1 MSISPFNHSHFLG
14 YVNFVSPA
22 FIKVH
27 FPSSVLMKT
36 FVHHAETMRGGLVG
50 NYIVIEGE
58 EKGFL
63 GKMLEISL
71 PEKERLELSERTFST
86 KAFHPVG
93 RIEVLLSFNLFEPSK
108 IEKGIDSLPLIGS
121 KVFICSGEF
130 LATHFKT
137 FGIKPENIIDSPTF
151 RMGNLIYD
159 KNVPVDISLQAL
171 FSRHCA
177 VVGTTGGG
185 KSYTISKFIEGVMAT
200 GAKAIILDP
209 TGEYSTF
216 DTHKNVA
223 HSVLISE
230 SYFPYQNLS
239 LNDLFVL
246 FRPSGQVQQPILLEA
261 IKSLKVAKCLLTNIP
276 NNGHTKDG
284 VNDVF
289 NFKGQHTV
297 VSNGLVVKQGNFTA
311 AYNNAYYIYKNIVE
325 DFAFNNF
332 DISLLH
338 RQIGNECFQIFN
350 DQWAGTRDERNYGNA
365 TSLIMRINNVVS
377 DADYSGMFG
386 FNKPTTSNLINQIE
400 NFLKDPSINILRIG
414 FENVPY
420 NFQVREIL
428 ANSLG
433 RYLLNKART
442 NVFRDD
448 PLILFVDEA
457 HQFLNKKIK
466 DEYFESTELN
476 AFDNIAKESRKYG
489 LFLCLS
495 TQMPRDIPVGTLS
508 QMGTFITH
516 RLINYQ
522 DKEAIASSC
531 STANKETLA
540 FLPSLGSG
548 EAIIMGVDFP
558 MPISVMVD
566 LPEITPRFNTPKFK
580 IKKMIE

>member
-1 MSISPFNHSHFLG
+1 MSNSPFNHSHFLG

-22 FIKVH
+22 FVKVH

-36 FVHHAETMRGGLVG
+36 FVHHAEVLRGGLVG
-50 NYIVIEGE
+50 NYIVVEGE

-93 RIEVLLSFNLFEPSK
+93 RIEILLSFDLFDPSR
-108 IEKGIDSLPLIGS
+108 IEKGINSLPLIGS
-121 KVFICSGEF
+121 KVFICSSEF
-130 LATHFKT
+130 LSTHFKT
-137 FGIKPENIIDSPTF
+137 FGIKPENIEHSPTF

-159 KNVPVDISLQAL
+159 KNVPVDISLQAI

-185 KSYTISKFIEGVMAT
+185 KSYTISKFIEGVIET

-216 DTHKNVA
+216 DA
-223 HSVLISE
+223 HPKVDHSTLISE
-230 SYFPYQNLS
+230 SYFPMQNLTI
-239 LNDLFVL
+239 NDLFVL
-246 FRPSGQVQQPILLEA
+246 FRPSGQVQQPVLLEA
-261 IKSLKVAKCLLTNIP
+261 IKSLKVAHCLLGNIP
-276 NNGHTKDG
+276 NNGHNNDG
-284 VNDVF
+284 TNDTF
-289 NFKGQHTV
+289 TFRGQQV
-297 VSNGLVVKQGNFTA
+297 VINNGLVVKQNNITA
-311 AYNNAYYIYKNIVE
+311 AYNNAYFTYKSIIE
-325 DFAFNNF
+325 DFTINNF
-332 DISLLH
+332 SINLLH

-350 DQWAGTRDERNYGNA
+350 DRWANNRDERNYGNA
-365 TSLIMRINNVVS
+365 TSLIMRVNNVIS
-377 DADYSGMFG
+377 DNDYSGMFG
-386 FNKPTTSNLINQIE
+386 FNAPTTNNLITKIDE
-400 NFLKDPSINILRIG
+400 FLNNPELNILRIG

-420 NFQVREIL
+420 NFQAREIL

-442 NVFRDD
+442 NIFREN

-522 DKEAIASSC
+522 DKEAIASAC
-531 STANKETLA
+531 STANKETLS

-558 MPISVMVD
+558 MPISVKVD
-566 LPEITPRFNTPKFK
+566 MPTITPKFDTPKFVK
-580 IKKMIE
+580 IAGT

>member
-1 MSISPFNHSHFLG
+1 MNNSPFNHSHFLG
-14 YVNFVSPA
+14 YINFVSPA
-22 FIKVH
+22 FVKVH

-36 FVHHAETMRGGLVG
+36 FVHHAEVLRGGLVG

-63 GKMLEISL
+63 GKMLEIAL

-93 RIEVLLSFNLFEPSK
+93 KIEILLAFDLFNPTN
-108 IEKGIDSLPLIGS
+108 IEKGINSLPLIGS
-121 KVFICSGEF
+121 KVFICSSEF
-130 LATHFKT
+130 LSTHFKT
-137 FGIKPENIIDSPTF
+137 FGIKPENIEHSPTF
-151 RMGNLIYD
+151 RLGNLIYD
-159 KNVPVDISLQAL
+159 KNVPVDISLQAI

-185 KSYTISKFIEGVMAT
+185 KSYTISKFIEGVIET
-200 GAKAIILDP
+200 KAKAIIFDP

-216 DTHKNVA
+216 DTHSKVE

-230 SYFPYQNLS
+230 SYFPYQDLTV
-239 LNDLFVL
+239 NDLFVL
-246 FRPSGQVQQPILLEA
+246 FRPSGQVQQPLLLEA
-261 IKSLKVAKCLLTNIP
+261 IKSLKVAYCLMSNIP
-276 NNGHTKDG
+276 ANGHNNNGVQDIFT
-284 VNDVF
+284 F
-289 NFKGQHTV
+289 RTQQV
-297 VSNGLVVKQGNFTA
+297 VVQNGLIIKQNNLTA
-311 AYNNAYYIYKNIVE
+311 PFNNASFIYKKIIE
-325 DFAFNNF
+325 DFSHNNF
-332 DISLLH
+332 DISILH
-338 RQIGNECFQIFN
+338 RQIVNECHQIN
-350 DQWAGTRDERNYGNA
+350 SDRWDNRRDDRNYGNA
-365 TSLIMRINNVVS
+365 TSLIMRVNNVIS
-377 DADYSGMFG
+377 DNDYDGMFG
-386 FNKPTTSNLINQIE
+386 FNSPTTNNLITKIND
-400 NFLKDPSINILRIG
+400 FLVSPDKNILRIG

-433 RYLLNKART
+433 RYLLNKARAGT
-442 NVFRDD
+442 FRTK

-457 HQFLNKKIK
+457 HQFLNKKVK

-522 DKEAIASSC
+522 DKEAIASAC

-558 MPISVMVD
+558 MPISVKID
-566 LPEITPRFNTPKFK
+566 LPTIEPKFDTPKFTK
-580 IKKMIE
+580 ATEA

>member
-1 MSISPFNHSHFLG
+1 MNSSPFDHTHFLG
-14 YVNFVSPA
+14 YVNFVSPS
-22 FIKVH
+22 FVKVH

-36 FVHHAETMRGGLVG
+36 FIHHAEVLRGGLVG
-50 NYIVIEGE
+50 NYIIIEGE
-58 EKGFL
+58 DKGFL

-71 PEKERLELSERTFST
+71 PEKERLELSEKTFST
-86 KAFHPVG
+86 KSFHPVG
-93 RIEVLLSFNLFEPSK
+93 RIEILLSFDLFNPGK
-108 IEKGIDSLPLIGS
+108 IEKGINSLPLIGS

-137 FGIKPENIIDSPTF
+137 FGIKPENIEDSPTF

-177 VVGTTGGG
+177 VIGTTGGG
-185 KSYTISKFIEGVMAT
+185 KSYTISKFIEGVLEA

-216 DTHKNVA
+216 DTDPNVD
-223 HSVLISE
+223 HSILISE
-230 SYFPYQNLS
+230 SYFPYQNLTI
-239 LNDLFVL
+239 NDLFVL

-261 IKSLKVAKCLLTNIP
+261 IKSLKIAQCLITNIP
-276 NNGHTKDG
+276 NNNYAPNGTLKTFS
-284 VNDVF
+284 F
-289 NFKGQHTV
+289 NTQEGFRHV
-297 VSNGLVVKQGNFTA
+297 IVDNGLIVKQSNSTLSF
-311 AYNNAYYIYKNIVE
+311 YNACHIYKAIIE
-325 DFAFNNF
+325 DFSKNEF

-338 RQIGNECFQIFN
+338 KQIVNEFYFIN
-350 DQWAGTRDERNYGNA
+350 GTQWSQTRDEKNYNNA
-365 TSLIMRINNVVS
+365 TSLIMRVNNVIS
-377 DADYSGMFG
+377 DNNYAGMFG
-386 FNKPTTSNLINQIE
+386 FKTPATNNLITKISD
-400 NFLKDPSINILRIG
+400 FFASPDKNILRIG

-420 NFQVREIL
+420 NFQAREIL
-428 ANSLG
+428 ANAIG
-433 RYLLNKART
+433 RYLLNKARS
-442 NVFRDD
+442 NAFRDN
-448 PLILFVDEA
+448 PLVLFVDEA
-457 HQFLNKKIK
+457 HQFLNKKVK

-508 QMGTFITH
+508 QIGTFVTH
-516 RLINYQ
+516 RLINHQ
-522 DKEAIASSC
+522 DKEAVASAC

-558 MPISVMVD
+558 MPISVKVD
-566 LPEITPRFNTPKFK
+566 LPSTTPKFDTPKFK
-580 IKKMIE
+580 IR

>member
-230 SYFPYQNLS
+230 SYFP
-239 LNDLFVL
+239 
-246 FRPSGQVQQPILLEA
+246 
-261 IKSLKVAKCLLTNIP
+261 IKI
-276 NNGHTKDG
+276 
-284 VNDVF
+284 
-289 NFKGQHTV
+289 
-297 VSNGLVVKQGNFTA
+297 
-311 AYNNAYYIYKNIVE
+311 
-325 DFAFNNF
+325 
-332 DISLLH
+332 
-338 RQIGNECFQIFN
+338 
-350 DQWAGTRDERNYGNA
+350 
-365 TSLIMRINNVVS
+365 
-377 DADYSGMFG
+377 
-386 FNKPTTSNLINQIE
+386 
-400 NFLKDPSINILRIG
+400 
-414 FENVPY
+414 
-420 NFQVREIL
+420 
-428 ANSLG
+428 
-433 RYLLNKART
+433 YLLMIFSYYFGPQVKYNS
-442 NVFRDD
+442 
-448 PLILFVDEA
+448 
-457 HQFLNKKIK
+457 QF
-466 DEYFESTELN
+466 Y
-476 AFDNIAKESRKYG
+476 
-489 LFLCLS
+489 
-495 TQMPRDIPVGTLS
+495 
-508 QMGTFITH
+508 
-516 RLINYQ
+516 
-522 DKEAIASSC
+522 
-531 STANKETLA
+531 
-540 FLPSLGSG
+540 
-548 EAIIMGVDFP
+548 
-558 MPISVMVD
+558 
-566 LPEITPRFNTPKFK
+566 
-580 IKKMIE
+580 

>member
-1 MSISPFNHSHFLG
+1 MKNSPFNHSHFLG
-14 YVNFVSPA
+14 YINFVSPS
-22 FIKVH
+22 FVKIH

-36 FVHHAETMRGGLVG
+36 FVHHAESLRGGLVG

-58 EKGFL
+58 DKGFL

-71 PEKERLELSERTFST
+71 PEKERLELSEKTFST

-93 RIEVLLSFNLFEPSK
+93 KIEILLSFDLFNPSK
-108 IEKGIDSLPLIGS
+108 IEKGINSMPLIGS
-121 KVFICSGEF
+121 KVFICSSEF
-130 LATHFKT
+130 LSTHFKT
-137 FGIKPENIIDSPTF
+137 FGVNSESIDSSPIF
-151 RMGNLIYD
+151 KLGNLIYD
-159 KNVPVDISLQAL
+159 KNVPVNISLQAI

-177 VVGTTGGG
+177 IVGTTGGG
-185 KSYTISKFIEGVMAT
+185 KSYSISKFIEGIIET

-216 DTHKNVA
+216 DDHPNVD
-223 HSVLISE
+223 HSVLITD
-230 SYFPYQNLS
+230 SYFPYQNLTI
-239 LNDLFVL
+239 NDFFVL
-246 FRPSGQVQQPILLEA
+246 FRPSGQVQQPLLLEA
-261 IKSLKVAKCLLTNIP
+261 IKSLKVAHCLLSSLPNKIHSKNGDNDLFTYRDQQVII
-276 NNGHTKDG
+276 NNG
-284 VNDVF
+284 
-289 NFKGQHTV
+289 
-297 VSNGLVVKQGNFTA
+297 LIVKQGNFTA
-311 AYNNAYYIYKNIVE
+311 AYNNAYYKYKSIVE
-325 DFAFNNF
+325 EFTINNF
-332 DISLLH
+332 DISILH
-338 RQIGNECFQIFN
+338 KQIGNECYQIFN
-350 DQWAGTRDERNYGNA
+350 DRWSVTRDERNYGNA
-365 TSLIMRINNVVS
+365 TSLIMRINNVIS
-377 DADYSGMFG
+377 DNNYSQMFG
-386 FNKPTTSNLINQIE
+386 FGDSTNKNLISQIE
-400 NFLKDPSINILRIG
+400 EFLINPRKNILRIG

-433 RYLLNKART
+433 RYLLNKSRT
-442 NVFRDD
+442 NIFRTS

-466 DEYFESTELN
+466 DEYFESTELS

-522 DKEAIASSC
+522 DKEAIASAC
-531 STANKETLA
+531 STANKETLS

-558 MPISVMVD
+558 MPISVKID
-566 LPEITPRFNTPKFK
+566 LPEITPKFDTPKF
-580 IKKMIE
+580 IKK